1 MNIIGVIPARYGST
15 RFEGK
20 PLAKIGNKTMIE
32 WTYIHSKQSQ
42 LLSEVYVATD
52 DERIFNVVKNF
63 GGKVLLTK
71 KEHSTGT
78 DRIIE
83 AIHSIPDV
91 DIIVNIQGDEPGIE
105 KELIDGVID
114 VKLKNR
120 NFEMSTA
127 AIILPK
133 EDWSDPNKVK
143 VIFDK
148 KGRAIYFS
156 RSLIP
161 SNFKV
166 EKLVYKHIG
175 IYCYEKK
182 FLLEY
187 NSLPESNLEISE
199 SLEQLRAIENGYS
212 IGVYISN
219 TQSLAVDTQEDLLLV
234 IEDFKKKELI

>member
-20 PLAKIGNKTMIE
+20 PLAMIGNKTMIE
-32 WTYIHSKQSQ
+32 WTYFHSKQSK
-42 LLSEVYVATD
+42 LLTEVYVATD
-52 DERIFNVVKNF
+52 DERIFNTVNGF
-63 GGKVLLTK
+63 GGKVLYTK
-71 KEHSTGT
+71 KQHPTGT

-83 AIHSIPDV
+83 AIHSIPDA
-91 DIIVNIQGDEPGIE
+91 DIVVNIQGDEPGIE

-120 NFEMSTA
+120 NYEMSTA

-133 EDWSDPNKVK
+133 EDWLDPNRVK

-148 KGRAIYFS
+148 KGKAIYFS

-161 SNFKV
+161 SNFKE

-175 IYCYEKK
+175 IYSYEKK

-187 NSLPESNLEISE
+187 NSLPESDLEKSE

-212 IGVYISN
+212 IGVYLSN
-219 TQSLAVDTQEDLLLV
+219 TQSLAVDTKEDLFLV
-234 IEDFKKKELI
+234 IEDFKKKGLI